1 MTDQPHEVELVRSRA
16 EIERIDRAIVA
27 LLAERV
33 AIGRR
38 IGELKRLAGLPVL
51 NPSREAEVI
60 RAVADMAREAALPVE
75 SVREIFWRVVAL
87 SRQAQEEPT

>member
-1 MTDQPHEVELVRSRA
+1 MSQRSHEGELAQGRA
-16 EIERIDRAIVA
+16 EIERIDKAIVT

-38 IGELKRLAGLPVL
+38 IGALKRVAGLPVL

-60 RAVADMAREAALPVE
+60 AVGRTIGRSAWLGRVPTPAWMQGIRFRLEAACG
-75 SVREIFWRVVAL
+75 WR
-87 SRQAQEEPT
+87 

>member
-1 MTDQPHEVELVRSRA
+1 MSDQSFDAELARGRA
-16 EIERIDRAIVA
+16 EIERVDKAIIT

-38 IGELKRLAGLPVL
+38 IGELKRAAGLPVL

-60 RAVADMAREAALPVE
+60 RAVANMARTVELPVE

-87 SRQAQEEPT
+87 SRQAQEERA

>member
-1 MTDQPHEVELVRSRA
+1 MSQRSHEGELAQGRA
-16 EIERIDRAIVA
+16 EIERIDKAIVT

-38 IGELKRLAGLPVL
+38 IGALKRVAGLPVL

-60 RAVADMAREAALPVE
+60 RAVADMARQVELPVE

-87 SRQAQEEPT
+87 SRTAQEEQG

>member
-1 MTDQPHEVELVRSRA
+1 MIDQPHEVELVQSRA

-38 IGELKRLAGLPVL
+38 IGELKRSAGLPVL

-60 RAVADMAREAALPVE
+60 RAVADMARDASLPVE
-75 SVREIFWRVVAL
+75 SVRDIYWRVVAL
-87 SRQAQEEPT
+87 SRQAQEERT